1 MLLVAGR
8 ARRGPIFG
16 EIKSLR
22 KELRER
28 ETKAVKEILS
38 HANVIFST
46 LTSAT
51 PDGPLKHLPAD
62 HFDYVVIDE
71 CSQVSFSFLFFFAC
85 AIIFLIQSISSRLQK
100 LLVGWP

>member
-1 MLLVAGR
+1 M
-8 ARRGPIFG
+8 
-16 EIKSLR
+16 R

-38 HANVIFST
+38 HANVILST

-51 PDGPLKHLPAD
+51 SDGPLKHLPAD

-71 CSQVSFSFLFFFAC
+71 CSQVCKYLGETILFFNNF
-85 AIIFLIQSISSRLQK
+85 FY
-100 LLVGWP
+100 